1 MADFDTVLAGRV
13 ILTDREISRGFVA
26 IRDGKTALIG
36 EGLAPAGRENHDF
49 GTGIL
54 LPGAIDAQVH

>member
-26 IRDGKTALIG
+26 IREG
-36 EGLAPAGRENHDF
+36 ENGTHRRRPRAGWKRKS
-49 GTGIL
+49 
-54 LPGAIDAQVH
+54 